1 MEYWTKTS
9 LPDLAGKT
17 FIVTGANSGIG
28 YESAL
33 ALAENGALV
42 VLACRDAGR
51 AQQARNLILQSA
63 PNASLE
69 SITLDLGDLNS
80 ISSFASEFK
89 KNHQRLDGLLN
100 NGGLIAAKRSETSD
114 GFEAQFGINHLGHFA
129 LTGRL
134 LDVLVNTPDSRVVT
148 MGSRMHT
155 SGKIN
160 WDDLMSQ
167 HKYDRWAAYK
177 QSKLA
182 NLLFAFELSRRFDK
196 AGSSAIS
203 LAAHPGV
210 CKTGWADRNMEG
222 IMKFIG
228 RMMGQPASIGA
239 LSPLYALTDPNVQSG
254 GYYGPDQDKKAY
266 PVETK
271 AAKSAYDEE
280 AAKRLWEIS
289 ERLTGISYEIS

>member
-1 MEYWTKTS
+1 MDNWTKTS
-9 LPDLAGKT
+9 VPDSSGKT
-17 FIVTGANSGIG
+17 FIITGANSGIG

-33 ALAENGALV
+33 ALAEKGALV
-42 VLACRDAGR
+42 VLACRNAER
-51 AQQARNLILQSA
+51 AKQACELIRQSV
-63 PNASLE
+63 PNASIE
-69 SITLDLGDLNS
+69 SIALDLGDLNS
-80 ISSFASEFK
+80 IASFASVFK

-100 NGGLIAAKRSETSD
+100 NGGLVGAKRWETSD

-129 LTGRL
+129 LTGQL
-134 LDVLVNTPDSRVVT
+134 LDVLLQTPGSRVVT

-167 HKYDRWAAYK
+167 RKYDRWAAYK

-182 NLLFAFELSRRFDK
+182 NLLFTFELSRRFDE
-196 AGSSAIS
+196 ASISTIS
-203 LAAHPGV
+203 LAAHPGI

-222 IMKFIG
+222 IMKFLG

-239 LSPLYALTDPNVQSG
+239 LSPLYALTDPNVKPG
-254 GYYGPDQDKKAY
+254 GYYGPDQDKKGY
-266 PVETK
+266 PVETN
-271 AAKSAYDEE
+271 AARTAYDEK

-289 ERLTGISYEIS
+289 ERLTGVSYEI